1 MKEFNDLET
10 LKLPYVTYVR
20 TRLEYAVPLVQY
32 LYILELEGVHR
43 RFLKSVLYLTEETYP
58 QRGCP
63 QEILLNAVGL
73 TSLITRRTK
82 HSVLFLFKIL
92 HGIQENISL
101 LHQIFLSKFLGET
114 LETVTLFIYQ
124 LLGPMS
130 CCTLH

>member
-92 HGIQENISL
+92 HGIPENISL